1 MSARPSVLTDPEQL
15 KELLGVPFTP
25 EQMACI
31 TAPPAP
37 QVIVAGAGSGKTT
50 VMAARVVWLV
60 GTGAVAPEQVLGL
73 TFTNKAAGELAE
85 RVRTALA
92 RAGISDPDPSPAE
105 ADSAGGEPRIS
116 TYHAFAG
123 QLLKDHGLRI
133 GLEPSSRLLADATR
147 FQLAA
152 RVLREAPGPY
162 PSLTKSVPDLVSD
175 LLALDG
181 ELSEHLV
188 PPERLRAYDTELLSA
203 LADVKLSNEDLRK
216 VPETVRG
223 RLELLELV
231 SRYRAAKR
239 SRDLLDF
246 GDQIALSAQLAT
258 TRPEVGALLREEFR
272 VVLLDEYQDT
282 SVAQRLLLS
291 GLFGGGTGHAVTA
304 VGDPCQA
311 IYGWRG
317 ASVANLDDFPE
328 HFPYADGRPATRFS
342 LSENR
347 RSGGRLLDLANE
359 LAAPL
364 RAMHEGVEALRP
376 APGAE
381 RDGSVRCALLE
392 THAQELD
399 WIGDSIAHLVRTGT
413 EPREIAVLCR
423 SGGDFARI
431 QAVLVERDVPVEVVG
446 LSGLLHLPEVA
457 DLVAVCEVLQDP
469 GANAAL
475 VRLLI
480 GPRWR
485 IGARDL
491 ALLGR
496 RARTLISRA
505 PSSSDDDRL
514 AAAVE
519 GVDPAEIVSLAD
531 ALETFLDGAGQSAP
545 DQLPFSAAAR
555 VRFAHLAQELRDLRR
570 SLSDPLMD
578 VLHRVLSTTGLD
590 VELASSPHALA
601 ARRRET
607 LSSFMDVAAGFASL
621 DGEASLLAFLAF
633 LRTAAQYEKGLDH
646 ALPGGENTVKVLTA
660 HKSKGLEWDVVVV
673 PDLSAGSFPKE
684 KAPEVWTSYPKVLPY
699 ALRGDAPT
707 LPPTPDWTSPGLRA
721 FKSALKSHKAVE
733 ELRLGY
739 VTFTRP
745 RSLLLA
751 SGHWWGPTQKKRR
764 GPSTFLSALYEHC
777 AAGHGEIEAWADT
790 PAPDAENP
798 ALSTDTTPDHS
809 WPLPLDPTSLTLRR
823 EAATLVESYLHPP
836 STTGDRGAAGYPGTQ
851 GHPGRRGAAGYQGA
865 EGHPGTPGHLGHLGD
880 ADHPGTRGRRGGA
893 GYPGTPDGP
902 EYRASRNHQTSPEDP
917 YLWPPHCE
925 DPAYDEE
932 PPAPW
937 PDPADE
943 PAGTALPWPDS
954 AGGAARA
961 DAPWPD
967 PAEEPAAA
975 EAARPQAGA
984 GRGRAV
990 PAAAGGTPQGVRGTA
1005 PVSGRGGV
1013 GEEEAPPPPDDLW
1026 PGDGYRAAP
1035 GPRPTD
1041 PADALWPEDDT
1052 WAAPKPHP
1060 RPAAPGGDD
1069 ALWPEGTEGPAP
1081 RPYPSA
1087 PADDLWPEAGDL
1099 ARRRPRSAASAPAD
1113 DLWPEDNDG
1122 TAPRP
1127 YPSAPAD
1134 DLWPEAED
1142 LARPRPRPAAP
1153 APDPD
1158 DLWPE
1163 AEAEAEAGAADGD
1176 WAAARP
1182 RPRPATP
1189 GRTDAPWPEAGPT
1202 PGPLTPEDA
1211 RAIASWDRDLDALEG
1226 ELRRARE
1233 AVRDVELP
1241 SALSASQ
1248 LLRLASDEQG
1258 FVRDLARPMPKP
1270 PQPAARQ
1277 GTRFHAWVESRF
1289 DELPLP
1295 HLDVLDP
1302 LTDLPGAQ
1310 PPGGDGSD
1318 QDIADEADLDALK
1331 AAFERSPYADRT
1343 PYRME
1348 VPVQLTLAGRVIRG
1362 RIDAVYRTTDAG
1374 ADADADGTGTTYEI
1388 VDWKTG
1394 RTTEAD
1400 PLQLAVYRLAW
1411 AEATNTPLAQVTAV
1425 FLHVRSGRVIR
1436 PRNLPDRAR
1445 LEQILQGKTDTESDH
1460 RTDG

>member
-15 KELLGVPFTP
+15 KELLGIPFTP
-25 EQMACI
+25 EQMACV

-37 QVIVAGAGSGKTT
+37 QVVVAGAGSGKTT

-73 TFTNKAAGELAE
+73 TFTNKAAGELSE

-92 RAGISDPDPSPAE
+92 RAGITDPDPSPADPD
-105 ADSAGGEPRIS
+105 AVGGEPRIS

-133 GLEPSSRLLADATR
+133 GLEPSARLLADATR

-152 RVLREAPGPY
+152 KVLREAPGPY
-162 PSLTKSVPDLVSD
+162 PALTKSLPDLVGD
-175 LLALDG
+175 LLALDA

-188 PPERLRAYDTELLSA
+188 EPAGLRAYDTELLGV
-203 LADVKLSNEDLRK
+203 LADTPLTNDDLRK
-216 VPETVRG
+216 IPEAVRG

-231 SRYRAAKR
+231 GRYRAAKR

-246 GDQIALSAQLAT
+246 SDQIALSAQLAT

-291 GLFGGGTGHAVTA
+291 GLFGAGSGHAVTA

-328 HFPYADGRPATRFS
+328 HFRHADGTPATRLS

-347 RSGGRLLDLANE
+347 RSGGRLLDLANG

-381 RDGSVRCALLE
+381 HHGQVRCALLE

-399 WIGDSIAHLVRTGT
+399 WLADSVAHLVRTGT

-423 SGGDFARI
+423 SAGDFAQI
-431 QAVLVERDVPVEVVG
+431 QAVLVDRDVPVEVVG

-469 GANAAL
+469 GANASL

-496 RARTLISRA
+496 RARLLIGRA
-505 PSSSDDDRL
+505 PSSADDADERL

-531 ALETFLDGAGQSAP
+531 ALETFLDGAGQAP
-545 DQLPFSAAAR
+545 DDLPFSAEAR
-555 VRFAHLAQELRDLRR
+555 IRFAHLAQELRDLRR
-570 SLSDPLMD
+570 ALADPLMD
-578 VLHRVLSTTGLD
+578 VLHRVLSATGLE
-590 VELASSPHALA
+590 VELSASPHALA

-607 LSSFMDVAAGFASL
+607 LSNFMDVAAGFAAL
-621 DGEASLLAFLAF
+621 DGEATLLAFLAF

-673 PDLSAGSFPKE
+673 PDLCAGSFPKE
-684 KAPEVWTSYPKVLPY
+684 KAPEAWTAYAKVLPY

-707 LPPTPDWTSPGLRA
+707 LPGDPAWTSAGLKA
-721 FKSALKSHKAVE
+721 FKTALKDHKATE

-764 GPSTFLSALYEHC
+764 GPSEFLTALYEHC
-777 AAGHGEIEAWADT
+777 AAGFGEIEAWADE
-790 PAPDAENP
+790 PEPDAENP
-798 ALSTDTTPDHS
+798 SLSDDSAPDHS
-809 WPLPLDPTSLTLRR
+809 WPLPLDPGSLTLRR
-823 EAATLVESYLHPP
+823 AAAALVESYLATPP
-836 STTGDRGAAGYPGTQ
+836 PPDPAPAP
-851 GHPGRRGAAGYQGA
+851 
-865 EGHPGTPGHLGHLGD
+865 
-880 ADHPGTRGRRGGA
+880 AD
-893 GYPGTPDGP
+893 DG
-902 EYRASRNHQTSPEDP
+902 S
-917 YLWPPHCE
+917 YLWPPDCE
-925 DPAYDEE
+925 DPAYDDE
-932 PPAPW
+932 PW
-937 PDPADE
+937 PDDEAWAQEPATAPAAEHPYVPDPYAPDPYE
-943 PAGTALPWPDS
+943 ADPYARPAGT
-954 AGGAARA
+954 G
-961 DAPWPD
+961 
-967 PAEEPAAA
+967 
-975 EAARPQAGA
+975 
-984 GRGRAV
+984 
-990 PAAAGGTPQGVRGTA
+990 AAAGPQG
-1005 PVSGRGGV
+1005 
-1013 GEEEAPPPPDDLW
+1013 E
-1026 PGDGYRAAP
+1026 
-1035 GPRPTD
+1035 
-1041 PADALWPEDDT
+1041 
-1052 WAAPKPHP
+1052 
-1060 RPAAPGGDD
+1060 
-1069 ALWPEGTEGPAP
+1069 
-1081 RPYPSA
+1081 
-1087 PADDLWPEAGDL
+1087 DLWPEAALWAPDEARPAVPA
-1099 ARRRPRSAASAPAD
+1099 ARRAVPAPARR
-1113 DLWPEDNDG
+1113 
-1122 TAPRP
+1122 TAPVRP
-1127 YPSAPAD
+1127 DA
-1134 DLWPEAED
+1134 
-1142 LARPRPRPAAP
+1142 PAAP
-1153 APDPD
+1153 A
-1158 DLWPE
+1158 
-1163 AEAEAEAGAADGD
+1163 G
-1176 WAAARP
+1176 
-1182 RPRPATP
+1182 
-1189 GRTDAPWPEAGPT
+1189 
-1202 PGPLTPEDA
+1202 LTPEDA
-1211 RAIASWDRDLDALEG
+1211 RAVASWDRDLDALEG
-1226 ELRRARE
+1226 ELRRARA

-1241 SALSASQ
+1241 AALSASQ
-1248 LLRLASDEQG
+1248 LLRLAADEQA

-1295 HLDVLDP
+1295 LLDVLDP
-1302 LTDLPGAQ
+1302 ATELP
-1310 PPGGDGSD
+1310 GSD
-1318 QDIADEADLDALK
+1318 QEVADEADLDSLK
-1331 AAFERSPYADRT
+1331 AAFERSEYADR
-1343 PYRME
+1343 PPHRME
-1348 VPVQLTLAGRVIRG
+1348 APVQLTLAGRVIRG
-1362 RIDAVYRTTDAG
+1362 RIDAVYRTD
-1374 ADADADGTGTTYEI
+1374 TGYEI

-1411 AEATNTPLAQVTAV
+1411 AEATGTPLDRVTAA

-1436 PRNLPDRAR
+1436 PRDLPDRAR
-1445 LEQILQGKTDTESDH
+1445 LERILQGKSG
-1460 RTDG
+1460 TDGAHQTDG

>member
-15 KELLGVPFTP
+15 KELLGIPFTP
-25 EQMACI
+25 EQLACI
-31 TAPPAP
+31 TAPAAP

-85 RVRTALA
+85 RVRKALA
-92 RAGISDPDPSPAE
+92 RAGISDPDPSPAGFAGTPTAE
-105 ADSAGGEPRIS
+105 ADAAGGEPRIS

-133 GLEPSSRLLADATR
+133 GLEPSARLLADATR

-162 PSLTKSVPDLVSD
+162 PALTKSVPDLVSD

-188 PPERLRAYDTELLSA
+188 TPAELRAYDTDLLDT
-203 LADVKLSNEDLRK
+203 LATTRLTNDDLRK
-216 VPETVRG
+216 VPEAVRG
-223 RLELLELV
+223 RLELLELTE
-231 SRYRAAKR
+231 RYRAAKR

-246 GDQIALSAQLAT
+246 SDQIALSAQLAT

-291 GLFGGGTGHAVTA
+291 GLFGGGSGHAVTA

-328 HFPYADGRPATRFS
+328 HFPHADGSPATRFS

-364 RAMHEGVEALRP
+364 RSMHEGVEALRA
-376 APGAE
+376 APGEEQA
-381 RDGSVRCALLE
+381 GTVRCALLD
-392 THAQELD
+392 THAEELE
-399 WIGDSIAHLVRTGT
+399 WLADSVAHLVRTGT

-423 SGGDFARI
+423 SARDFAQI
-431 QAVLVERDVPVEVVG
+431 QAVLVARDVPVEVVG

-469 GANAAL
+469 GANASL

-496 RARTLISRA
+496 RARQLIGRA
-505 PSSSDDDRL
+505 PGEVDPDERL

-531 ALETFLDGAGQSAP
+531 ALETFLDGSGSGSSA
-545 DQLPFSAAAR
+545 DDLPFSPAAR

-570 SLSDPLMD
+570 SLADPLMD
-578 VLHRVLSTTGLD
+578 VLHRVLAATGLD
-590 VELASSPHALA
+590 VELSASPHALA
-601 ARRRET
+601 ARRRES
-607 LSSFMDVAAGFASL
+607 LSGFLDVAAGFASL
-621 DGEASLLAFLAF
+621 DGEASLLAFLGF
-633 LRTAAQYEKGLDH
+633 LRTAVQYEKGLDH

-684 KAPEVWTSYPKVLPY
+684 KAPEPWTSYAKVLPY
-699 ALRGDAPT
+699 GLRGDAAT
-707 LPPTPDWTSPGLRA
+707 LPADPAWTSAGLKS
-721 FKSALKSHKAVE
+721 FKAALKEHKAVE

-751 SGHWWGPTQKKRR
+751 SAHWWGPTQKKRR
-764 GPSTFLSALYEHC
+764 GPSPFLSSLYDHC
-777 AAGHGEIEAWADT
+777 LAGHGEIEAWAQEPD
-790 PAPDAENP
+790 PDAENP
-798 ALSTDTTPDHS
+798 SLATESTPDRS
-809 WPLPLDPTSLTLRR
+809 WPLPLDPDSLALRR
-823 EAATLVESYLHPP
+823 AAAALVESHL
-836 STTGDRGAAGYPGTQ
+836 A
-851 GHPGRRGAAGYQGA
+851 
-865 EGHPGTPGHLGHLGD
+865 TP
-880 ADHPGTRGRRGGA
+880 AP
-893 GYPGTPDGP
+893 
-902 EYRASRNHQTSPEDP
+902 DP
-917 YLWPPHCE
+917 YVWPPDCE
-925 DPAYDEE
+925 DPSYT
-932 PPAPW
+932 
-937 PDPADE
+937 DE
-943 PAGTALPWPDS
+943 PAP
-954 AGGAARA
+954 A
-961 DAPWPD
+961 DADLWAAD
-967 PAEEPAAA
+967 EAWAAPATAP
-975 EAARPQAGA
+975 
-984 GRGRAV
+984 AV
-990 PAAAGGTPQGVRGTA
+990 PHART
-1005 PVSGRGGV
+1005 
-1013 GEEEAPPPPDDLW
+1013 EADPPDRYDDDLW
-1026 PGDGYRAAP
+1026 PD
-1035 GPRPTD
+1035 
-1041 PADALWPEDDT
+1041 
-1052 WAAPKPHP
+1052 
-1060 RPAAPGGDD
+1060 GDD
-1069 ALWPEGTEGPAP
+1069 WDCAEPPEGP
-1081 RPYPSA
+1081 
-1087 PADDLWPEAGDL
+1087 
-1099 ARRRPRSAASAPAD
+1099 
-1113 DLWPEDNDG
+1113 
-1122 TAPRP
+1122 
-1127 YPSAPAD
+1127 
-1134 DLWPEAED
+1134 
-1142 LARPRPRPAAP
+1142 
-1153 APDPD
+1153 
-1158 DLWPE
+1158 
-1163 AEAEAEAGAADGD
+1163 GAHA
-1176 WAAARP
+1176 
-1182 RPRPATP
+1182 
-1189 GRTDAPWPEAGPT
+1189 AGPT
-1202 PGPLTPEDA
+1202 PPGVQSRGGRPARGAGARGTAAAAGLTSEEA
-1211 RAIASWDRDLDALEG
+1211 RAVASWDRDLDALEG
-1226 ELRRARE
+1226 ELRRARA

-1241 SALSASQ
+1241 AALSASQ
-1248 LLRLASDEQG
+1248 LLRLAADEQG
-1258 FVRDLARPMPKP
+1258 FARDLARPMPKP

-1295 HLDVLDP
+1295 LLDVLDP
-1302 LTDLPGAQ
+1302 ATELP
-1310 PPGGDGSD
+1310 GSD
-1318 QDIADEADLDALK
+1318 QEIADEADLDSLK
-1331 AAFERSPYADRT
+1331 AAFERSEYAERT
-1343 PYRME
+1343 PHRME

-1362 RIDAVYRTTDAG
+1362 RIDAVYRNHD
-1374 ADADADGTGTTYEI
+1374 DSYEI

-1400 PLQLAVYRLAW
+1400 PLQLAIYRLAW
-1411 AEATNTPLAQVTAV
+1411 AEATGTPLDRVSVA

-1445 LEQILQGKTDTESDH
+1445 LERILQGKPDTDSDGQP
-1460 RTDG
+1460 DS

>member
-15 KELLGVPFTP
+15 KELLGIPFTP
-25 EQMACI
+25 EQMACV
-31 TAPPAP
+31 TAPAAP

-92 RAGISDPDPSPAE
+92 RAGITDPDPSPVPSPDPSPAGDG
-105 ADSAGGEPRIS
+105 AAGGEPRIS

-123 QLLKDHGLRI
+123 QLLKDHGMRI
-133 GLEPSSRLLADATR
+133 GLEPSARLLADATR

-162 PSLTKSVPDLVSD
+162 PALTKSIPDLVSD
-175 LLALDG
+175 LLALDA

-188 PPERLRAYDTELLSA
+188 APADLRAYDTALLDV
-203 LADVKLSNEDLRK
+203 LAGTKLGNEDLRK
-216 VPETVRG
+216 VPEAVRG
-223 RLELLELV
+223 RLELVELV
-231 SRYRAAKR
+231 ARYRTAKR

-246 GDQIALSAQLAT
+246 SDQIALSAQLAT

-328 HFPYADGRPATRFS
+328 HFPHAGGRPATRFS

-347 RSGGRLLDLANE
+347 RSGGRLLDLANG

-364 RAMHEGVEALRP
+364 RSMHEGVEALRP

-381 RDGSVRCALLE
+381 RAGSVRCALLP
-392 THAQELD
+392 THAEELE
-399 WIGDSIAHLVRTGT
+399 WLGDSVAHLVRTGT

-431 QAVLVERDVPVEVVG
+431 QAVLVARDVPVEVVG

-496 RARTLISRA
+496 RARQLVARA
-505 PSSSDDDRL
+505 PGEVDPDERL

-519 GVDPAEIVSLAD
+519 GVDPVEVVSLAD
-531 ALETFLDGAGQSAP
+531 ALETFLDGSGHSSAAP
-545 DQLPFSAAAR
+545 VDELPFSAEAR

-570 SLSDPLMD
+570 SLADPLMD
-578 VLHRVLSTTGLD
+578 VLHRVLATTGLD
-590 VELASSPHALA
+590 VELSASPHALA

-607 LSSFMDVAAGFASL
+607 LSNFMDVAAGFASL
-621 DGEASLLAFLAF
+621 DGEASLLAFLSF

-673 PDLSAGSFPKE
+673 PDLCAGSFPKE
-684 KAPEVWTSYPKVLPY
+684 KAPEAWTSYAKVLPY
-699 ALRGDAPT
+699 ALRGDAET
-707 LPPTPDWTSPGLRA
+707 LPGDPAWTSAGLKS
-721 FKSALKSHKAVE
+721 FKAALKSHKEVE

-764 GPSTFLSALYEHC
+764 GPSAFLDALRRHC
-777 AAGHGEIEAWADT
+777 EAGHGEIEAWADE
-790 PAPDAENP
+790 PDEDAVNP
-798 ALSTDTTPDHS
+798 ALATSDTPDHS
-809 WPLPLDPTSLTLRR
+809 WPLPLDPASLALRR
-823 EAATLVESYLHPP
+823 HAAALVES
-836 STTGDRGAAGYPGTQ
+836 
-851 GHPGRRGAAGYQGA
+851 
-865 EGHPGTPGHLGHLGD
+865 HL
-880 ADHPGTRGRRGGA
+880 A
-893 GYPGTPDGP
+893 
-902 EYRASRNHQTSPEDP
+902 
-917 YLWPPHCE
+917 
-925 DPAYDEE
+925 
-932 PPAPW
+932 
-937 PDPADE
+937 
-943 PAGTALPWPDS
+943 
-954 AGGAARA
+954 
-961 DAPWPD
+961 
-967 PAEEPAAA
+967 
-975 EAARPQAGA
+975 
-984 GRGRAV
+984 
-990 PAAAGGTPQGVRGTA
+990 
-1005 PVSGRGGV
+1005 
-1013 GEEEAPPPPDDLW
+1013 APPP
-1026 PGDGYRAAP
+1026 AA
-1035 GPRPTD
+1035 
-1041 PADALWPEDDT
+1041 
-1052 WAAPKPHP
+1052 
-1060 RPAAPGGDD
+1060 PAAP
-1069 ALWPEGTEGPAP
+1069 A
-1081 RPYPSA
+1081 A
-1087 PADDLWPEAGDL
+1087 PAEDLWPEA
-1099 ARRRPRSAASAPAD
+1099 
-1113 DLWPEDNDG
+1113 DLWG
-1122 TAPRP
+1122 
-1127 YPSAPAD
+1127 AD
-1134 DLWPEAED
+1134 ADAD
-1142 LARPRPRPAAP
+1142 
-1153 APDPD
+1153 
-1158 DLWPE
+1158 
-1163 AEAEAEAGAADGD
+1163 ADGD
-1176 WAAARP
+1176 AVAG
-1182 RPRPATP
+1182 P
-1189 GRTDAPWPEAGPT
+1189 GGDAPWPEADLWGDGTPEPGEDDPWPDEEQWPRPGAPADAPPAEEPAGIRGDDPVAGPAVAAA
-1202 PGPLTPEDA
+1202 GPATRGLTPEEA
-1211 RAIASWDRDLDALEG
+1211 RAVASWDRDLDALEG
-1226 ELRRARE
+1226 ELRRAR
-1233 AVRDVELP
+1233 AVVRDVPLP

-1248 LLRLASDEQG
+1248 LLRLAADEQA
-1258 FVRDLARPMPKP
+1258 FARDLARPMPQP

-1289 DELPLP
+1289 DALPLP
-1295 HLDVLDP
+1295 LLDVLDP
-1302 LTDLPGAQ
+1302 ETEL
-1310 PPGGDGSD
+1310 PGGD
-1318 QDIADEADLDALK
+1318 QEIADEADLDSLK
-1331 AAFERSPYADRT
+1331 AAFERSDYAERT
-1343 PYRME
+1343 PHRME

-1362 RIDAVYRTTDAG
+1362 RIDAVYANP
-1374 ADADADGTGTTYEI
+1374 DGTFEI

-1394 RTTEAD
+1394 RSTDAD

-1411 AEATNTPLAQVTAV
+1411 SETTGTPLTRITAA

-1436 PRNLPDRAR
+1436 PRNLPGRAR
-1445 LEQILQGKTDTESDH
+1445 LERILQGGSEA
-1460 RTDG
+1460 DGDLGADG